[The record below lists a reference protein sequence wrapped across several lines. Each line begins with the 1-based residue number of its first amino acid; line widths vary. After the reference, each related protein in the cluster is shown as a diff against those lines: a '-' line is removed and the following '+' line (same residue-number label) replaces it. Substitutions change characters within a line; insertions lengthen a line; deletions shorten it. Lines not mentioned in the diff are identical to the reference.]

1 MVLFHHERY
10 DGRGYPRGL
19 KGPDIPTEAKII
31 AVADA
36 FEVMTANRPYQ
47 RAYQVAE
54 AVRELR
60 ENAGSQFD
68 PDIVRIFIAALGDE
82 DVDNKKN
89 EWDSAEPPVFTG
101 GWSGE
106 LTEDSNINPQQGSFY
121 LDNG

>member
-1 MVLFHHERY
+1 
-10 DGRGYPRGL
+10 
-19 KGPDIPTEAKII
+19 
-31 AVADA
+31 
-36 FEVMTANRPYQ
+36 MTANRPYQ

-106 LTEDSNINPQQGSFY
+106 LTEDRNINPQQGSFY

>member
-1 MVLFHHERY
+1 
-10 DGRGYPRGL
+10 
-19 KGPDIPTEAKII
+19 
-31 AVADA
+31 
-36 FEVMTANRPYQ
+36 MTANRPYQ

-101 GWSGE
+101 DGLESLQRIVISIPSKVHFIWTTG
-106 LTEDSNINPQQGSFY
+106 SNGSRRPWPSF
-121 LDNG
+121 